1 MKHHIIIFLIFCASN
16 LLAQQSEIKGVVSIH
31 NSKFETGKT
40 AYLSNVQIKET
51 YGRGQEVLS
60 NSDGRFTFTSI
71 GVPLKET
78 IVLNA
83 QKQGWEVVNPEELD
97 VVVGQ
102 FPWVKV
108 YMAPKGKIT
117 ENKRKYYNIGK
128 TESEKALSSK
138 IKEKQS
144 ERERLLKDVMSNQKE
159 IWALEAEIKNLYE
172 KYQTI
177 DANAREL
184 AERFSRVNLDDAS
197 EHYQRAFRH
206 FQNGKIDSALIVL
219 EDANYAKQVD
229 EILLEEIRLAAL
241 KNVILHNDSVI
252 VARKDSLLN
261 AFFLKVQAHEDL
273 QQFQEGIQACKYLL
287 QLPLADTATAVKA
300 LQKLSWLSLLVYS
313 FGDAEQ
319 FAQLGL
325 TLQQNDPALNRY
337 WALSNFL
344 QDKHDEKAIVKT
356 LTIYPLPAE
365 ELSKLEKTNLPQP
378 KIKKLSEF
386 VRDK

>member
-1 MKHHIIIFLIFCASN
+1 MKYRIILLLVFCASN

-40 AYLSNVQIKET
+40 AYLPNVQIKET

-60 NSDGRFTFTSI
+60 NNDGRFTFISI

-102 FPWVKV
+102 FPWLKV

-138 IKEKQS
+138 IKQKQS
-144 ERERLLKDVMSNQKE
+144 ERERLLKDVKSNQKE

-197 EHYQRAFRH
+197 EHYQKAFRH

-219 EDANYAKQVD
+219 EEANYAKQVD

-241 KNVILHNDSVI
+241 KNVIHHNDSVI

-287 QLPLADTATAVKA
+287 QLPLADTATTVKA
-300 LQKLSWLSLLVYS
+300 LQKLSWLSLLAHS
-313 FGDAEQ
+313 FTDAEQ

-365 ELSKLEKTNLPQP
+365 EVSKLEKTNLPQP